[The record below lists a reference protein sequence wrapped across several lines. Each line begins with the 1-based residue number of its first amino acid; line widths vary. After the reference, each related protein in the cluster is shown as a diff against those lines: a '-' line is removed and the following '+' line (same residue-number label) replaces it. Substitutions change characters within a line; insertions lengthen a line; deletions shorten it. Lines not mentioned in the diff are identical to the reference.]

1 MIASLS
7 YGCDGAGRPLQRG
20 QLPAQPLSP
29 AEILSVETGLRP
41 LQRHR
46 LRGGRGWQEGRCRWL
61 WQRDRPSPA
70 LRTPP
75 LTPQAPSG
83 RPAERFGSGLRTPA
97 GAGRGRRRA
106 GLRPRGGASGVGP
119 APCRPPP
126 FSRLRLG
133 LQLPPRLPLPEAPP
147 RSRAHPGPPPPLPC
161 PAARPEQPPRGAAP
175 RPPASL
181 QPSPARSP
189 TMNLFRFLGD
199 LSHLLAIILL
209 LLKIWKSRS
218 CAGIS
223 GKSQVLFAV
232 VFTAR
237 YLDLFTNYISLYNT
251 CMKVVYIACSFTTV
265 WMIYSKFKATYDG
278 NHDTFRVEFL
288 VVPTAVLAFL
298 VNHDFTPLEILWT
311 FSIYLESVAIL
322 PQLFMVSKTGEAE
335 TITSHYLF
343 ALGVYRTLYL
353 FNWIWRYHFEGFFDL
368 IAIVAGLVQTVL
380 YCDFF
385 YLYITKVLK
394 GKKLSLPA

>member
-1 MIASLS
+1 MEPRAGVASGPGLPP
-7 YGCDGAGRPLQRG
+7 GCGRWERARSPVLGRPLGTAAFQSCLQAGPRVCARPVRG
-20 QLPAQPLSP
+20 SLISPLS
-29 AEILSVETGLRP
+29 
-41 LQRHR
+41 
-46 LRGGRGWQEGRCRWL
+46 
-61 WQRDRPSPA
+61 
-70 LRTPP
+70 
-75 LTPQAPSG
+75 
-83 RPAERFGSGLRTPA
+83 
-97 GAGRGRRRA
+97 
-106 GLRPRGGASGVGP
+106 GGA
-119 APCRPPP
+119 
-126 FSRLRLG
+126 
-133 LQLPPRLPLPEAPP
+133 
-147 RSRAHPGPPPPLPC
+147 
-161 PAARPEQPPRGAAP
+161 
-175 RPPASL
+175 
-181 QPSPARSP
+181 
-189 TMNLFRFLGD
+189 
-199 LSHLLAIILL
+199 
-209 LLKIWKSRS
+209 
-218 CAGIS
+218 AGIS

-385 YLYITKVLK
+385 YLYVTKVLK

>member
-1 MIASLS
+1 
-7 YGCDGAGRPLQRG
+7 
-20 QLPAQPLSP
+20 
-29 AEILSVETGLRP
+29 
-41 LQRHR
+41 
-46 LRGGRGWQEGRCRWL
+46 
-61 WQRDRPSPA
+61 
-70 LRTPP
+70 
-75 LTPQAPSG
+75 
-83 RPAERFGSGLRTPA
+83 
-97 GAGRGRRRA
+97 
-106 GLRPRGGASGVGP
+106 
-119 APCRPPP
+119 
-126 FSRLRLG
+126 
-133 LQLPPRLPLPEAPP
+133 
-147 RSRAHPGPPPPLPC
+147 
-161 PAARPEQPPRGAAP
+161 
-175 RPPASL
+175 
-181 QPSPARSP
+181 
-189 TMNLFRFLGD
+189 MNLFRFLGD

-288 VVPTAVLAFL
+288 VVPTAILAFL

-385 YLYITKVLK
+385 YLYITKGSRPRGAGWK
-394 GKKLSLPA
+394 GVRSFPSSLSPWGPGFLSPAPYPWREAGTKGRAGLASEASSPGICPKPSSLGVSDP